1 MQSVMNTTIEIIDNL
16 PIGSVVPKII
26 LARMK
31 RAGVIDSYSRK
42 WGYLDGHLSD
52 MHRLGIIEY
61 KGRYFKKKYLDGCF
75 YPYLIKA
82 NVVPQ
87 KRMDYMQF
95 KGDFDKVV
103 SSDMLVANAWN
114 LHYKVNGVDW
124 NKFYQ
129 YYQNKQKVIGERIYA
144 RVHKDISEP
153 RMCMWGAI
161 V

>member
-1 MQSVMNTTIEIIDNL
+1 MKTTLEIIDSL
-16 PIGSVVPKII
+16 PVGSVVPKTI

-31 RAGVIDSYSRK
+31 RAGVIDSYSHH
-42 WGYLDGHLSD
+42 GYLDGHLSD

-61 KGRYFKKKYLDGCF
+61 KGRFFKKKYLDGCF

-87 KRMDYMQF
+87 KRMDYVQF
-95 KGDFDKVV
+95 KGDFGKDT

-114 LHYKVNGVDW
+114 LHYKVSVDW
-124 NKFYQ
+124 SKFYN
-129 YYQNKQKVIGERIYA
+129 YYQNKQRVIGNRIVT

-153 RMCMWGAI
+153 SMCLWGAI

>member
-1 MQSVMNTTIEIIDNL
+1 MKTTMEIIDSL
-16 PIGSVVPKII
+16 PVGSVVPKTI

-31 RAGVIDSYSRK
+31 RAGVIEGYSW
-42 WGYLDGHLSD
+42 WGYIEGHTSSLPS
-52 MHRLGIIEY
+52 IIEY
-61 KGRYFKKKYLDGCF
+61 KGRFFKKKYLDGCF

-95 KGDFDKVV
+95 KGDFDKIV

-129 YYQNKQKVIGERIYA
+129 YYQNKQKVIGNRIVT

-153 RMCMWGAI
+153 RMCLWGAI
-161 V
+161 I